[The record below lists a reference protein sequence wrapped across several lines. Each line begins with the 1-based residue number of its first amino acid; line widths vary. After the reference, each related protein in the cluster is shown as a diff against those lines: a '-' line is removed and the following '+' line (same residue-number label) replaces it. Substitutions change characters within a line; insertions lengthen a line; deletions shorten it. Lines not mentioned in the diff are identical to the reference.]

1 LLDNRGV
8 GASDVPD
15 DGYNMRQM
23 AEDASAVLRSLGI
36 TRAHVSGQ
44 SMGSAIAQELA
55 IGEPGLVGSLQLH
68 STWDQ
73 PYTHLVRQL
82 RLRQELA
89 RRELW
94 DLFAMNSVLS
104 MFTPEFANEHPDLLE
119 EREKLL
125 YATPP
130 ASRGLVG
137 HYEADIKHHSRGRL
151 RLIAAPTLVT
161 YGTRDTAALPAYN
174 QAVVEQIPDAE
185 VYVFEGAG
193 HLTFS
198 EFPDQFNSISLD
210 FLARHP
216 L

>member
-1 LLDNRGV
+1 
-8 GASDVPD
+8 
-15 DGYNMRQM
+15 
-23 AEDASAVLRSLGI
+23 
-36 TRAHVSGQ
+36 
-44 SMGSAIAQELA
+44 
-55 IGEPGLVGSLQLH
+55 
-68 STWDQ
+68 
-73 PYTHLVRQL
+73 
-82 RLRQELA
+82 
-89 RRELW
+89 
-94 DLFAMNSVLS
+94 MNSVLS
-104 MFTPEFANEHPDLLE
+104 MFTPEFANEHPDLLA

-137 HYEADIKHHSRGRL
+137 HYEADIRHDSRGRL
-151 RLIAAPTLVT
+151 RQIAAPTLVT

-174 QAVVEQIPDAE
+174 QAVIEQIPAAE

-198 EFPDQFNSISLD
+198 EFPEQFNSISLD